1 VRDHFG
7 QICAASNQIAVGRD
21 TALEILRSRRAHTSN
36 AIIARA
42 VAVSEKTLSE
52 DYDRHGKIAVSFAA
66 DVLRYFSARV
76 A

>member
-1 VRDHFG
+1 MRDHFG

-21 TALEILRSRRAHTSN
+21 TALEILRSRHTSN

>member
-1 VRDHFG
+1 MRDHFG

-52 DYDRHGKIAVSFAA
+52 DDRHGKIAVSFAA